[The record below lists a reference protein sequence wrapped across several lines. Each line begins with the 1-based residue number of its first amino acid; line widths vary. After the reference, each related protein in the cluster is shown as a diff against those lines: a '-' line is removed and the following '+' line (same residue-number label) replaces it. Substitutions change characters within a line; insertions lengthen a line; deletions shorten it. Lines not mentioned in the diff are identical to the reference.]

1 MALNSKKII
10 KIGILISYSRLYPNS
25 TIDFLRNLKNVIS
38 KSSLAVDIQF
48 KIEYLKVGELSSY
61 DVSLQKI
68 LIEDP
73 VLICSWLLPYQSQD
87 IARQTELL
95 NIPLLN
101 LNLGEVISL
110 ENEALENAL
119 FSHSLKLSES
129 MYELGKFASEN
140 LLKPSFKLMTSFLD
154 SGYHFLSAF
163 GLGLQQ
169 NNIRASL
176 KITHI
181 PGRNNYENNEKNY
194 HNDPFLLNYHPR
206 ILHNILIDTNID
218 GKAFILPYTY
228 EIEKLSIAEYYFM
241 SPINIE
247 SNNFNETRYINP
259 FSQLGIEVGGIIKY
273 FISNLRENN
282 YLSEFKRIW
291 KTMQIQDES
300 NGYKISTYQNNTIR
314 TVYLYKKTKDKPI
327 ELLRNI
333 EISSENLDAKYTSLS
348 ESITCG
354 FTQPYL
360 ISK

>member
-10 KIGILISYSRLYPNS
+10 TIGILISYSRLYPNA
-25 TIDFLRNLKNVIS
+25 TIDFLKNLKNVTN
-38 KSSLAVDIQF
+38 KSSLAKDIQF
-48 KIEYLKVGELSSY
+48 KIEYLDVGELSNY

-73 VLICSWLLPYQSQD
+73 VLICSWLLPDQSKD
-87 IARQTELL
+87 IARQTEQL

-110 ENEALENAL
+110 ENKEFDNGL
-119 FSHSLKLSES
+119 FGHSLKLSES
-129 MYELGKFASEN
+129 MYELGKFAGKSFTCS
-140 LLKPSFKLMTSFLD
+140 SFKLMTSFID

-163 GLGLQQ
+163 GVGLQQ
-169 NNIRASL
+169 NNINTNL

-181 PGRNNYENNEKNY
+181 PRRDTQINIIENDESEVL
-194 HNDPFLLNYHPR
+194 LLNYHPR
-206 ILHNILIDTNID
+206 ILDNILNDITIE
-218 GKAFILPYTY
+218 GKAFIIPYTY
-228 EIEKLSIAEYYFM
+228 EIEKLSITEYYFM

-247 SNNFNETRYINP
+247 SNNFKETRYINP
-259 FSQLGIEVGGIIKY
+259 FSQLGVEVGGIIKY
-273 FISNLRENN
+273 FVSNLRGNN

-300 NGYKISTYQNNTIR
+300 NGYRISTYQNHTIR
-314 TVYLYKKTKDKPI
+314 TVYLYKKVKDKPI
-327 ELLRNI
+327 ELLHTI
-333 EISSENLDAKYTSLS
+333 KISSENLDAKYTSLS